1 MSETETETA
10 ALPQKAGE
18 IVAAL
23 HERVH
28 HLFHLVDGVKAETFI
43 DTLPWAEWTVYPPL
57 ALPPSLLSLPL
68 LTAAQMFLISAEQS
82 RIHFLQ
88 ATFTPTYL
96 K

>member
-1 MSETETETA
+1 MPESETETT

-18 IVAAL
+18 IIAAL
-23 HERVH
+23 HERAH
-28 HLFHLVDGVKAETFI
+28 HLFHFAGGVKAEAFI
-43 DTLPWAEWTVYPPL
+43 DTLSWAEWTVYPPL
-57 ALPPSLLSLPL
+57 APPPSLLLLPL